1 LQYNFKTMRNSKAI
15 RESIGEVK
23 TTLDSLETLVTSE
36 NRDFTE
42 EEKVSFDANMDELT
56 RLVEELPKVEK
67 MEEIRKNA
75 ANLGGSPVV
84 TESKE
89 EKNIVRDFSFGKAV
103 RAAFGGKLEGVE
115 LEMAQEGEKE
125 MNAIGRSS
133 NGIVIPSMVLNRAV
147 ITENSTTGIE
157 AQSFVDAVYANT
169 ILDDLGVTRV
179 SSTTD
184 QRIPI
189 LGAVTTQWET
199 EVSDA
204 IDGGSASSKK
214 DLAPRR
220 LAAYVDYSKQ
230 AAMQANE
237 SLETALRNS
246 IAQAVGAK
254 VEYALFTDDSSNGS
268 YAYLGAGKTPV
279 TNADITDLMMALVE
293 EVQSNNHNRGNLGF
307 AISNDLFTEVYTA
320 AQVSGVNPLVINEM
334 IMGVMAKFSN
344 QIADITNPAVY
355 YGDWSKVQIAQF
367 GGVEILMDPYTQA
380 IKGTNRLILNSYWDA
395 ALVQDAAISVGT
407 FG

>member
-1 LQYNFKTMRNSKAI
+1 MRNSKVI
-15 RESIGEVK
+15 REEIGEVK
-23 TTLDSLETLVTSE
+23 TSLDALENLVSEE
-36 NRDFTE
+36 NRDFSE
-42 EEKVSFDANMDELT
+42 DEKVSFDTNME
-56 RLVEELPKVEK
+56 RLSKLVDELPKVEK
-67 MEEIRKNA
+67 EEEIRMKA

-84 TESKE
+84 TETKE
-89 EKNIVRDFSFGKAV
+89 EKEIIRDFSFGKAV
-103 RAAFGGKLEGVE
+103 RAAFGGKLDGVE

-125 MNAIGRSS
+125 MNAIGRSA
-133 NGIVIPSMVLNRAV
+133 NGIVIPSMILNRAV
-147 ITENSTTGIE
+147 VTENGTSGVET
-157 AQSFVDAVYANT
+157 QSFVDAVYANT
-169 ILDDLGVTRV
+169 ILDELGVTRIST
-179 SSTTD
+179 SSD
-184 QRIPI
+184 QRIPV
-189 LGAVTTQWET
+189 LGAVSTQWET
-199 EVSDA
+199 ETSDA
-204 IDGGSASSKK
+204 IDGGTAMSKK
-214 DLAPRR
+214 DLAPKR

-230 AAMQANE
+230 AAMQHNE

-254 VEYALFTDDSSNGS
+254 VEYALFTDDSANGA
-268 YAYLGAGKTPV
+268 YNYLGSGKTPV
-279 TNADITDLMMALVE
+279 TNANITNLMMALVE

-320 AQVSGVNPLVINEM
+320 AQVSGVNPLIINEM

-355 YGDWSKVQIAQF
+355 YGDFSKVQIAQF
-367 GGVEILMDPYTQA
+367 GGVEILVDPYTQA

>member
-1 LQYNFKTMRNSKAI
+1 MRNSKTI
-15 RESIGEVK
+15 REEIGASK
-23 TTLDSLETLVTSE
+23 STLDALETLVTSE

-42 EEKVSFDANMDELT
+42 EEKVSFDTNMEELS
-56 RLVEELPKVEK
+56 RLVDELPKTEK

-75 ANLGGSPVV
+75 ANLGGSPVAV
-84 TESKE
+84 ETKE
-89 EKNIVRDFSFGKAV
+89 EKEIVRDFSFGKAV
-103 RAAFGGKLEGVE
+103 RAAFGGKLDGLEA
-115 LEMAQEGEKE
+115 EMAQEGEKE
-125 MNAIGRSS
+125 MAAIGRSS

-147 ITENSTTGIE
+147 ITENGTTGVE

-179 SSTTD
+179 SSTSD

-204 IDGGSASSKK
+204 VDGGSAMSKK
-214 DLAPRR
+214 DLAPKR
-220 LAAYVDYSKQ
+220 LAAFVDFSKQ

-237 SLETALRNS
+237 SIEGALRNS

-254 VEYALFTDDSSNGS
+254 VEYALFTDDSANGA
-268 YAYLGAGKTPV
+268 YDYLGNGKTAL

-320 AQVSGVNPLVINEM
+320 AQVSGVNPLIINEA
-334 IMGVMAKFSN
+334 IMGVAAKFSN

-355 YGDWSKVQIAQF
+355 YGDFSKVQIAQF

>member
-1 LQYNFKTMRNSKAI
+1 MRNSKTI
-15 RESIGEVK
+15 REEIGVAK
-23 TTLDSLETLVTSE
+23 STLDALETLVTSE

-42 EEKVSFDANMDELT
+42 EEKVSFDTNMEELS
-56 RLVEELPKVEK
+56 RLVEELPKTEK

-75 ANLGGSPVV
+75 ANLGGTPVSV
-84 TESKE
+84 ETKE
-89 EKNIVRDFSFGKAV
+89 EKEIVRDFSFGKAV
-103 RAAFGGKLEGVE
+103 RAAFGGKLDGLEA
-115 LEMAQEGEKE
+115 EMAQEGEKE
-125 MNAIGRSS
+125 MAAIGRSS

-147 ITENSTTGIE
+147 ITENGTTGVE

-204 IDGGSASSKK
+204 IDGGSAMSKK
-214 DLAPRR
+214 DLAPKR
-220 LAAYVDYSKQ
+220 LAAYVDFSKQ

-237 SLETALRNS
+237 SIEGALRNS

-254 VEYALFTDDSSNGS
+254 VEYALFTDDSANGA
-268 YAYLGAGKTPV
+268 YDYLGNGKTAL

-320 AQVSGVNPLVINEM
+320 AQVSGVNPLIINEM

-355 YGDWSKVQIAQF
+355 YGDFSKVQIAQF

>member
-1 LQYNFKTMRNSKAI
+1 MKNSLEI
-15 RESIGEVK
+15 REEIGSVK
-23 TTLDSLETLVTSE
+23 NILDSLETLVSSE
-36 NRDFTE
+36 DRDFTAD
-42 EEKVSFDANMDELT
+42 EKVSFDTNMERLT
-56 RLVEELPKVEK
+56 TLVEELPKTEK
-67 MEEIRKNA
+67 LEEIRLKA
-75 ANLGGSPVV
+75 ANLSGAPVA
-84 TESKE
+84 TTNKE
-89 EKNIVRDFSFGKAV
+89 EKEIVKDFSFGKAV

-133 NGIVIPSMVLNRAV
+133 NGIVIPSMILNRAV
-147 ITENSTTGIE
+147 ITENGTSGIE
-157 AQSFVDAVYANT
+157 QTSFVDAVYANT
-169 ILDDLGVTRV
+169 ILADLGITRI
-179 SSTTD
+179 STSTD

-189 LGAVTTQWET
+189 LGAVSTQWET

-204 IDGGSASSKK
+204 IDGGSAMSKK

-230 AAMQANE
+230 SAMQANS
-237 SLETALRNS
+237 SLESALRNS
-246 IAQAVGAK
+246 IAQATGAK
-254 VEYALFTDDSSNGS
+254 VEYALFTDDTANG
-268 YAYLGAGKTPV
+268 AFEWLGNGKTEL
-279 TNADITDLMMALVE
+279 TNASISALVLALIE
-293 EVQSNNHNRGNLGF
+293 EVQGNNHNRGNLGF
-307 AISNDLFTEVYTA
+307 ALSNDVFSDVYAA
-320 AQVSGVNPLVINEM
+320 AQVSGVSPLIVNEM
-334 IMGVMAKFSN
+334 IMGMMAKFSN

-395 ALVQDAAISVGT
+395 ALIQDAAISVGT

>member
-1 LQYNFKTMRNSKAI
+1 MKNSLEI
-15 RESIGEVK
+15 REEIGSVK
-23 TTLDSLETLVTSE
+23 NILDSLETLVSSE
-36 NRDFTE
+36 DRDFTAD
-42 EEKVSFDANMDELT
+42 EKVSFDTNMERLT
-56 RLVEELPKVEK
+56 TLVEELPKTEK
-67 MEEIRKNA
+67 LEEIRLKA
-75 ANLGGSPVV
+75 ANLSGAPVA
-84 TESKE
+84 TTNNE
-89 EKNIVRDFSFGKAV
+89 EKEIVRDFSFGKAV

-133 NGIVIPSMVLNRAV
+133 NGIVIPSMILNRAV
-147 ITENSTTGIE
+147 ITENGTSGIE
-157 AQSFVDAVYANT
+157 QTSFVDAVYANT
-169 ILDDLGVTRV
+169 ILADLGITRI
-179 SSTTD
+179 STSTD

-189 LGAVTTQWET
+189 LGAVSTQWET

-204 IDGGSASSKK
+204 IDGGSAMSKK

-230 AAMQANE
+230 AAMQANS

-254 VEYALFTDDSSNGS
+254 VEYALFTDDTANG
-268 YAYLGAGKTPV
+268 AFEWLGNGKTEL
-279 TNADITDLMMALVE
+279 TNASISALVLALIE
-293 EVQSNNHNRGNLGF
+293 EVQGNNHNRGNLGF
-307 AISNDLFTEVYTA
+307 ALSNDVFSDVYAA
-320 AQVSGVNPLVINEM
+320 AQVSGVSPLIVNEM
-334 IMGVMAKFSN
+334 IMGMMAKFSN

-355 YGDWSKVQIAQF
+355 YGDWSKVYVAQF

-395 ALVQDAAISVGT
+395 ALIQDAAISVGT

>member
-1 LQYNFKTMRNSKAI
+1 MKNSKAI
-15 RESIGEVK
+15 REEIGSVK
-23 TTLDSLETLVTSE
+23 GEIDSLETLVTSE

-42 EEKVSFDANMDELT
+42 EETLSFDKNMERLT
-56 RLVEELPKVEK
+56 ALVEELPKVQKE
-67 MEEIRKNA
+67 EEIRMKA

-84 TESKE
+84 EQTKE
-89 EKNIVRDFSFGKAV
+89 EKRIIKDFSFGKAV

-115 LEMAQEGEKE
+115 AEMAQEGERE

-133 NGIVIPSMVLNRAV
+133 NGVVIPSMVLNRAV
-147 ITENSTTGIE
+147 ITENGTTGIE
-157 AQSFVDAVYANT
+157 QQSFVDAVYANT
-169 ILDDLGVTRV
+169 ILGDLGITQV
-179 SSTTD
+179 SSSTD

-189 LGAVTTQWET
+189 LGAVSTQWET

-214 DLAPRR
+214 DLAPKR

-230 AAMQANE
+230 AAMQANG
-237 SLETALRNS
+237 SLESALRNS

-254 VEYALFTDDSSNGS
+254 VEYALFTDDSANGA

-279 TNADITDLMMALVE
+279 TNADITDLLMGLVE

-307 AISNDLFTEVYTA
+307 AISNDLFTEMYTA
-320 AQVSGVNPLVINEM
+320 AQVSGVNPLIINEM
-334 IMGVMAKFSN
+334 VMGVMAKFSN

-355 YGDWSKVQIAQF
+355 YGDWSKVQVAQF

-395 ALVQDAAISVGT
+395 ALIQSDAISVGT

>member
-1 LQYNFKTMRNSKAI
+1 MKNSKTI
-15 RESIGEVK
+15 REEIGSVK
-23 TTLDSLETLVTSE
+23 GEIDSLETLVTSE

-42 EEKVSFDANMDELT
+42 EETLSFDKNMERLT
-56 RLVEELPKVEK
+56 ALVEELPKVQKE
-67 MEEIRKNA
+67 EEIRMKA

-84 TESKE
+84 EQTKE
-89 EKNIVRDFSFGKAV
+89 EKRIIKDFSFGKAV

-115 LEMAQEGEKE
+115 AEMAQEGERE

-147 ITENSTTGIE
+147 ITENGTTGIE
-157 AQSFVDAVYANT
+157 QQSFVDAVYANT
-169 ILDDLGVTRV
+169 ILGDLGITRV
-179 SSTTD
+179 SSSTD

-189 LGAVTTQWET
+189 LGAVSTQWET

-214 DLAPRR
+214 DLAPKR

-230 AAMQANE
+230 AAMQANG
-237 SLETALRNS
+237 SLESALRNS

-254 VEYALFTDDSSNGS
+254 VEYALFTDDSANGA

-279 TNADITDLMMALVE
+279 TNADITDLLMGLVE

-307 AISNDLFTEVYTA
+307 AISNDLFTEMYTA
-320 AQVSGVNPLVINEM
+320 AQVSGVNPLIINEM
-334 IMGVMAKFSN
+334 VMGVMAKFSN

-395 ALVQDAAISVGT
+395 ALIQDAAISVGT

>member
-1 LQYNFKTMRNSKAI
+1 MKNSKAI
-15 RESIGEVK
+15 REEIGSVK
-23 TTLDSLETLVTSE
+23 GEIDSLETLVTSE

-42 EEKVSFDANMDELT
+42 EETLSFDKNMERLT
-56 RLVEELPKVEK
+56 ALVEELPKVQKE
-67 MEEIRKNA
+67 EEIRMKA

-84 TESKE
+84 EQTKE
-89 EKNIVRDFSFGKAV
+89 EKRIIKDFSFGKAV

-115 LEMAQEGEKE
+115 AEMAQEGERE

-133 NGIVIPSMVLNRAV
+133 NGVVIPSMVLNRAV
-147 ITENSTTGIE
+147 ITENGTTGIE
-157 AQSFVDAVYANT
+157 QQSFVDAVYANT
-169 ILDDLGVTRV
+169 ILGDLGITRV

-189 LGAVTTQWET
+189 LGAVSTQWET

-204 IDGGSASSKK
+204 IDGGTASSKK
-214 DLAPRR
+214 DLAPKR

-230 AAMQANE
+230 AAMQANG
-237 SLETALRNS
+237 SLESALRNS

-254 VEYALFTDDSSNGS
+254 VEYALFTDDSANGA

-279 TNADITDLMMALVE
+279 TNADITDLLMGLVE

-307 AISNDLFTEVYTA
+307 AISNDLFTEMYTA
-320 AQVSGVNPLVINEM
+320 AQVSGVNPLIINEM
-334 IMGVMAKFSN
+334 VMGVMAKFSN

-355 YGDWSKVQIAQF
+355 YGDWSKVQVAQF

-395 ALVQDAAISVGT
+395 ALIQDAAISVGT